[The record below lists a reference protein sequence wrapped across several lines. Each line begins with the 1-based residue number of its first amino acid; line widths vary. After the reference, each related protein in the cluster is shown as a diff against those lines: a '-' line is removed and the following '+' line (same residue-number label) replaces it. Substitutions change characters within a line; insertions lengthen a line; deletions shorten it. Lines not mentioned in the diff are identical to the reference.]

1 MEKKK
6 SKKIS
11 FICEFENRRAESA
24 RPGGHPV
31 LREEV
36 CGKVQ
41 RAFDK
46 MDVCET
52 KFVEMVSKDTTEA
65 ESQSTDWSNDDVQ
78 Y

>member
-1 MEKKK
+1 M
-6 SKKIS
+6 
-11 FICEFENRRAESA
+11 AE
-24 RPGGHPV
+24 

-46 MDVCET
+46 MENGTEKKV

-65 ESQSTDWSNDDVQ
+65 ESADTDWSNDDDE